1 MPKYVLCQNCLR
13 VRPYSDA
20 LHQNEGSC
28 SCGGDMC
35 GCPDC
40 NEIADKLLSR
50 EFQAFEKWDFRHAID
65 FTGYTVEGGLVL
77 NKVVKHA

>member
-1 MPKYVLCQNCLR
+1 MSKYVLCQNCLR

-35 GCPDC
+35 GCSDC
-40 NEIADKLLSR
+40 DETAHKLVCR
-50 EFQAFEKWDFRHAID
+50 EFNFEAWEFKRPLD
-65 FTGYTVEGGLVL
+65 FTGYTVEGGLVF
-77 NKVVKHA
+77 NKVVNHA